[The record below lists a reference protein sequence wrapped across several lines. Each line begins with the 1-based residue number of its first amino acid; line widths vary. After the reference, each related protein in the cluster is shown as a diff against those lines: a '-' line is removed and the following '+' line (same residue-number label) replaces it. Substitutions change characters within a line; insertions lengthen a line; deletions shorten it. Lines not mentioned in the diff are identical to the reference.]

1 MERAKEEGFTLIELL
16 VVMIIIGILA
26 AIAIP
31 VFLNQR
37 QKAYDTSTKADVTN
51 LGKEIASYYV
61 DGSGPLTL
69 DFTAKP
75 GYVIVR
81 DSAGY
86 ACDVRLTNGTAAPT
100 TGGAPISTTRISGA
114 SPCRIHRES
123 RSNTAAALT
132 PACDRSSSSLNRDL
146 RAVVRR

>member
-1 MERAKEEGFTLIELL
+1 MERAKDEGFTLIELL

-31 VFLNQR
+31 VFLSQR
-37 QKAYDTSTKADVTN
+37 QQAYDTSTKADVTN

-69 DFTAKP
+69 DFTAKA

-86 ACDVRLTNGTAAPT
+86 VSQVRLTNGTAAPT
-100 TGGAPISTTRISGA
+100 SGGSTHLDDANLWCVSLSDPQGKQKQYSYSADAGLR
-114 SPCRIHRES
+114 P
-123 RSNTAAALT
+123 
-132 PACDRSSSSLNRDL
+132 SSCS
-146 RAVVRR
+146 